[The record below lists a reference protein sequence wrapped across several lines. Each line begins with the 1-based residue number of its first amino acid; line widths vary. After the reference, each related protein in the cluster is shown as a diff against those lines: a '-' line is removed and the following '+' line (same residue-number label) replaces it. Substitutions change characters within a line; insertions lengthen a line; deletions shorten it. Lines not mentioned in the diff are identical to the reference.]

1 MSIEVE
7 AQKIGLEFSQLLL
20 QNDQK
25 HKTEII
31 NIYHKHFLN
40 SRIHLKDWYSVFN
53 SVVLK
58 NLSDNKVSP
67 NSLKIIKDALTFE
80 FKLQEN
86 HFFKIRDVIINK
98 KNNISILF
106 NDDYFLNS
114 YKFIYDYKNYFMT
127 KHLYAILKHHQKI
140 MDIKVDNFNF
150 KDFFLTINSK
160 SLTGQLFAVT
170 DETNIQFKIPLNIS
184 TTFMFWNKNKLIG
197 IDTSINKNF
206 DSESVLNH
214 FINLHILYNKNP
226 KEIQELLKKIQ
237 PKKNRSIINKI
248 SSEKIIDYNII
259 KSLINDKVEYILDL
273 DLNKEYDALNYYE
286 LLTSYIILIEPE
298 NNNGNS
304 VPDQLNKIIFYE
316 IIAQLKYQ
324 EIIDK
329 DFREKCLTRILSS
342 FKDYNAMIYNLTILP
357 EDSNFIKDILIKLF
371 RRIESEIST
380 KKNNENITKN
390 ILFSMGINSKETR
403 ENIFEIISNK
413 SVIGMKEFFTI
424 FKDDSKWI
432 SDIINILNSNHI
444 DNIIM
449 KSIVNELKDK
459 NIIDCVVKFD
469 STVNTRNIQKKIDH
483 FREQKELKKVLDMN
497 LNVKK

>member
-7 AQKIGLEFSQLLL
+7 AQKVGLEFSQLLL

-25 HKTEII
+25 HKAQII
-31 NIYHKHFLN
+31 SIYHKHFLN

-53 SVVLK
+53 SAVLK
-58 NLSDNKVSP
+58 NLADNKVSS

-86 HFFKIRDVIINK
+86 HFFKIRDVIINN

-106 NDDYFLNS
+106 NNDYFLNS

-160 SLTGQLFAVT
+160 SLTGQLFAIT
-170 DETNIQFKIPLNIS
+170 DESNIQFKIPLNIS
-184 TTFMFWNKNKLIG
+184 TVFMFWNKNKLVG
-197 IDTSINKNF
+197 IDTSVDKDF

-248 SSEKIIDYNII
+248 SSEKIIDYNIV

-273 DLNKEYDALNYYE
+273 DLNKEYDSLNYYE
-286 LLTSYIILIEPE
+286 LLTSYLILIEPE
-298 NNNGNS
+298 SNNGNI

-316 IIAQLKYQ
+316 IIAQLRYQ

-357 EDSNFIKDILIKLF
+357 EDNNFIKDILVKLF

-444 DNIIM
+444 DTIIM

-459 NIIDCVVKFD
+459 NIIDSVVKFD